1 MMCQYDS
8 MKVLTQ
14 YSYERQWR
22 PTSEAEALQLIEEEL
37 GDADPKGVW
46 AYVKAEIAK
55 GRRVTVGACRF
66 KGEQA

>member
-14 YSYERQWR
+14 YDYEKVWR
-22 PTSEAEALQLIEEEL
+22 PTGEDEALRVIEEEL

-46 AYVKAEIAK
+46 SYVKAEIAK
-55 GRRVTVGACRF
+55 GKRVTVGRCRF
-66 KGEQA
+66 KSEEQ